1 MPPNWNSTCHK
12 PGQWLFKNY
21 SLEQRLNFS
30 DKKKISKW
38 QFTWLTFKLMCT
50 FSIFIF
56 AFGPLYLCFHGSEY
70 NLLART
76 LFFEPISLI
85 LILYRKGGSSYWI
98 AVDVSFFDAKMCSV
112 WRSMFSQWE
121 KKEKKPRLNIFMESL
136 QVYCET
142 KNCTKKK
149 KSYLDR
155 LDKEKD
161 RFWRAFSCSQMTLW
175 AMPTFSFSC
184 PSLLRTTFFFFFCSY
199 WSFKTW

>member
-121 KKEKKPRLNIFMESL
+121 KKEKNQDLIFL
-136 QVYCET
+136 WKVCRYIVKQRIAP
-142 KNCTKKK
+142 KKK
-149 KSYLDR
+149 NHILTGWIRKKTDFGGLFPALRWPYEPCHIQLFMSL
-155 LDKEKD
+155 
-161 RFWRAFSCSQMTLW
+161 AFENY
-175 AMPTFSFSC
+175 
-184 PSLLRTTFFFFFCSY
+184 FFFFFCSY